1 MKFIKL
7 EILNLASLDR
17 QEGETI
23 NFEEGALGDST
34 IFSIVGPTGCGKSTI
49 LDAICLAL
57 YNVAPRYPR
66 LKGARNQNIEIYG
79 TPEEG
84 ERNRLAPT
92 DSRNILTR
100 GRKEG
105 YSKLTFI
112 ANNGKVYRAE
122 WYVRKKT
129 KNYDDAITSLYRIEE
144 EEGMPKEYPDDWSTL
159 PAIIGLDYD
168 QFLRTVLIAQGSFA
182 GFLKAKENDR
192 YELLEKLIGCREL
205 YTGIAERIKSRRDD
219 SVRAYNEIVANVSA
233 QEKDLIPEDQ
243 LEDVRTRIAE
253 LEAAANKVKDELKQV
268 SDAIA
273 WYTTEEKYIGNITKY
288 EKAFNEALEKKNGFA
303 AQGERLALHD
313 AAVPAVNIFR
323 EIKTSEANIEKCGAD
338 LDRLRKSM
346 ADMKEEIRVKEEEN
360 LAKLKETARLA
371 SEEID
376 RQKPHIN
383 RAREIKVELEG
394 LNNTLKEKKNA
405 EEAAKEALGMAQ
417 KALADN
423 AKEIENAT
431 KTLQE
436 AQETLEK
443 LIGEIKKGEDER
455 VLKAEK
461 ARTDYDEQNNVLD
474 KCDAEKLQDAKSQTE
489 KAKTDI
495 GEAIRIQRDLK
506 TKTDLRQANLTKQA
520 TLTDRNRQIE
530 TELKQFD
537 MEKQENELETL
548 RNTFNLMTGDNWDV
562 QRGNLVEGKPCPLCG
577 ATHHPYH
584 AEEVF
589 APVVDELKN
598 LIDEKSA
605 ELKKLKETKEKLTGE
620 RSKND
625 GLLDG
630 IKTVLANCGLEI
642 ESLNAQWQ
650 VIQEAHASW
659 PEDIKELEKLRP
671 EVVKRAKDASDRLT
685 EYNSL
690 VKKVEKLR
698 KEKDKTES
706 DLQKY
711 REESLDKKQAADK
724 GVADAQIKLETEKG
738 KTGNL
743 TQQLEEKTAAHKTAR
758 EQSEN
763 VKVAV
768 VKKSDELRQ
777 EIGERDPDKYEK
789 ELTDAKTSADNAVKK
804 MADAIAVMREQLK
817 ETEGKQTATASQKE
831 NEERNLKD
839 KKSALQAWID
849 KYNDSDDVRHIDA
862 DTVAAL
868 FAATDNWEEMRATQK
883 SLDEAFTSADTTLHN
898 ETKALEDHRTK
909 KPEQQKEE
917 LLDRKSELESQS
929 DAELI
934 ETKARL
940 QRHEAAKEQ
949 MGALFDQRR
958 EAENLRV
965 EWEEIVDAIGGS
977 DGKTLRKIAQ
987 CYTLRFLVE
996 HANAEIR
1003 RFNGRYELQQV
1014 KNSLGIRVIDHDR
1027 ADDVRDTT
1035 SLSGGETFIV
1045 SLGLAL
1051 GLSALSSRNISFGN
1065 LFIDEGF
1072 GTLDP
1077 ETLATVID
1085 SLAMLQSSQGKKVGV
1100 ISHTDT
1106 MSERITTQIRV
1117 IKNGNSGSSRIE
1129 IYP

>member
-23 NFEEGALGDST
+23 NFEEGALGEST
-34 IFSIVGPTGCGKSTI
+34 IFSIVGPTGSGKSTI

-66 LKGARNQNIEIYG
+66 TKGARNQNIEIYG
-79 TPEEG
+79 NPEEG
-84 ERNRLAPT
+84 EKNRLAPT

-105 YSKLTFI
+105 YSKLTFS

-129 KNYDDAITSLYRIEE
+129 KNYDDAITSLYRIEVE
-144 EEGMPKEYPDDWSTL
+144 DGMPKEYPDDWSKL
-159 PAIIGLDYD
+159 PDIIGLDYD

-182 GFLKAKENDR
+182 GFLKAKENER

-205 YTGIAERIKSRRDD
+205 YSGIAERIKSRRDD
-219 SVRAYNEIVANVSA
+219 AVRAYNAIVANVSA
-233 QEKDLIPEDQ
+233 QEKDLIPDAE
-243 LEDVRTRIAE
+243 LEAVKTKINE
-253 LEAAANKVKDELKQV
+253 LEAAAKKAKDELNQI
-268 SDAIA
+268 SDSIA
-273 WYTTEEKYIGNITKY
+273 WYADEEKLIGNIAKY
-288 EKAFNEALEKKNGFA
+288 EQAFNKTLEKKSGFA

-313 AAVPAVNIFR
+313 AAVPAVNIYR
-323 EIKTSEANIEKCGAD
+323 EIKTSEANIEKCEAD
-338 LDRLRKSM
+338 MNSLRKSI
-346 ADMKEEIRVKEEEN
+346 ADKKEEIRVEEEEY
-360 LAKLKETARLA
+360 LAKLKETVRVA
-371 SEEID
+371 SEELD

-394 LNNTLKEKKNA
+394 LNNTLKEKINA
-405 EEAAKEALGMAQ
+405 EEGAKEALRQAQ
-417 KALADN
+417 KVLADN
-423 AKEIENAT
+423 ATNIDNAAKDLQKSQEN
-431 KTLQE
+431 LG
-436 AQETLEK
+436 K
-443 LIGEIKKGEDER
+443 LIGEIKKGEDEK
-455 VLKAEK
+455 VLKVEK
-461 ARTDYDEQNNVLD
+461 ARNDYDEHNKALE
-474 KCDAEKLQDAKSQTE
+474 KCDTEKLQDDKSLTE

-506 TKTDLRQANLTKQA
+506 TKTDLQQANLTKQT
-520 TLTDRNRQIE
+520 TLTERNLQIE
-530 TELKQFD
+530 LELGQFD
-537 MEKQENELETL
+537 IEKQENELERL
-548 RNTFNLMTGDNWDV
+548 RNSYNLMTGENWDV
-562 QRGNLVEGKPCPLCG
+562 HRGNLVEGEPCPLCG

-584 AEEVF
+584 VEEVF

-630 IKTVLANCGLEI
+630 IKTVLANCGPEI
-642 ESLNAQWQ
+642 ESLNAQWK

-659 PEDIKELEKLRP
+659 PENIEELEKLRP
-671 EVVKRAKDASDRLT
+671 EVVSRANDASDRLT

-711 REESLDKKQAADK
+711 REESLDKKQTADK

-743 TQQLEEKTAAHKTAR
+743 TQQLEEKTSAHTTAR

-789 ELTDAKTSADNAVKK
+789 ELTDAMTTADNAVKK
-804 MADAIAVMREQLK
+804 MADAIAAMRERLK

-831 NEERNLKD
+831 SEERNLKD

-917 LLDRKSELESQS
+917 LLDRKSALESQS

>member
-23 NFEEGALGDST
+23 NFEEGALGEST
-34 IFSIVGPTGCGKSTI
+34 IFSIVGPTGSGKSTI

-66 LKGARNQNIEIYG
+66 TKGARNQNIEIYG
-79 TPEEG
+79 NPEEG
-84 ERNRLAPT
+84 EKNRLAPT

-105 YSKLTFI
+105 YSKLTFS

-129 KNYDDAITSLYRIEE
+129 KNYDDAITSLYRIEVE
-144 EEGMPKEYPDDWSTL
+144 DGMPKEYPDDWSKL
-159 PAIIGLDYD
+159 PDIIGLDYD

-182 GFLKAKENDR
+182 GFLKAKENER

-205 YTGIAERIKSRRDD
+205 YSGIAERIKSRRDD
-219 SVRAYNEIVANVSA
+219 AVRAYNAIVANVSA
-233 QEKDLIPEDQ
+233 QEKDLIPDAE
-243 LEDVRTRIAE
+243 LEAVKTKINE
-253 LEAAANKVKDELKQV
+253 LEAAAKKAKDELNQI
-268 SDAIA
+268 SDSIA
-273 WYTTEEKYIGNITKY
+273 WYADEEKLIGNIAKY
-288 EKAFNEALEKKNGFA
+288 EQAFNKTLEKKSGFA

-313 AAVPAVNIFR
+313 AAVPAVNIYR
-323 EIKTSEANIEKCGAD
+323 EIKTSEANIEKCEAD
-338 LDRLRKSM
+338 MNSLRKSI
-346 ADMKEEIRVKEEEN
+346 ADKKEEIRVEEEEY
-360 LAKLKETARLA
+360 LAKLKETVRVA
-371 SEEID
+371 SEELD

-394 LNNTLKEKKNA
+394 LNNTLKEKINA
-405 EEAAKEALGMAQ
+405 EEGAKEALRQAQ
-417 KALADN
+417 KVLADN
-423 AKEIENAT
+423 ATNIDNAAKDLQKSQEN
-431 KTLQE
+431 LG
-436 AQETLEK
+436 K
-443 LIGEIKKGEDER
+443 LIGEIKKGEDEK
-455 VLKAEK
+455 VLKVEK
-461 ARTDYDEQNNVLD
+461 ARNDYDEHNKALE
-474 KCDAEKLQDAKSQTE
+474 KCDTEKLQDDKSLTE

-506 TKTDLRQANLTKQA
+506 TKTDLQQANLTKQT
-520 TLTDRNRQIE
+520 TLTERNLQIE
-530 TELKQFD
+530 LELGQFD
-537 MEKQENELETL
+537 IEKQENELERL
-548 RNTFNLMTGDNWDV
+548 RNSYNLMTGENWDV
-562 QRGNLVEGKPCPLCG
+562 HRGNLVEGEPCPLCG

-584 AEEVF
+584 VEEVF

-630 IKTVLANCGLEI
+630 IKTVLANCGPEI
-642 ESLNAQWQ
+642 ESLNAQWK

-659 PEDIKELEKLRP
+659 PENIEELEKLRP
-671 EVVKRAKDASDRLT
+671 EVVSRANDASDRLT

-690 VKKVEKLR
+690 VKKVGKLR

-711 REESLDKKQAADK
+711 REESLDKKQTADK

-743 TQQLEEKTAAHKTAR
+743 TQQLEEKTSAHTTAR

-789 ELTDAKTSADNAVKK
+789 ELTDAMTTADNAVKK
-804 MADAIAVMREQLK
+804 MADAIAAMRERLK

-831 NEERNLKD
+831 SEERNLKD

-917 LLDRKSELESQS
+917 LLDRKSALESQS

>member
-23 NFEEGALGDST
+23 NFEEGVLGEST
-34 IFSIVGPTGCGKSTI
+34 IFSIVGPTGSGKSTI

-79 TPEEG
+79 NPEEG

-105 YSKLTFI
+105 YSKLTFL
-112 ANNGKVYRAE
+112 ANNGNVYRAE

-129 KNYDDAITSLYRIEE
+129 KNYDDAITSLYRIGDEN
-144 EEGMPKEYPDDWSTL
+144 GRPVEYPDDWSKL
-159 PAIIGLDYD
+159 PDIIGLDYD

-182 GFLKAKENDR
+182 GFLKAKENER

-219 SVRAYNEIVANVSA
+219 AVRAYNAIVANVSA
-233 QEKDLIPEDQ
+233 QEKDLIPDAE
-243 LEDVRTRIAE
+243 LEAVKTKINE
-253 LEAAANKVKDELKQV
+253 LEAAAKKAKDELKQI
-268 SDAIA
+268 SDSIA
-273 WYTTEEKYIGNITKY
+273 WYADEEKLIGNIAKY
-288 EKAFNEALEKKNGFA
+288 EQAFNKALEKKSGFA

-313 AAVPAVNIFR
+313 AAVPAVNIYR
-323 EIKTSEANIEKCGAD
+323 EIKTSEANIEKCEAD
-338 LDRLRKSM
+338 MNSLRKSI
-346 ADMKEEIRVKEEEN
+346 ADKKEEIRVEEEEY
-360 LAKLKETARLA
+360 LAKLKETVRVA
-371 SEEID
+371 SEELD

-394 LNNTLKEKKNA
+394 LNNQLKEKKSTEKDA
-405 EEAAKEALGMAQ
+405 EEALRQAQ
-417 KALADN
+417 KVLADN
-423 AKEIENAT
+423 ATNIDNAAKDLQKSQEN
-431 KTLQE
+431 LG
-436 AQETLEK
+436 K
-443 LIGEIKKGEDER
+443 LIAEIKKGEDER

-474 KCDAEKLQDAKSQTE
+474 KCDAEKLQDAKSLTE

-495 GEAIRIQRDLK
+495 GEAIRIQGDLK
-506 TKTDLRQANLTKQA
+506 TKTDLRQANLTKQT
-520 TLTDRNRQIE
+520 TLTERNLQIE
-530 TELKQFD
+530 LELGQFD
-537 MEKQENELETL
+537 IEKQENELERL
-548 RNTFNLMTGDNWDV
+548 RNSYNLMTGENWDV
-562 QRGNLVEGKPCPLCG
+562 HRGNLVEGEPCPLCG

-584 AEEVF
+584 VEEVF

-598 LIDEKSA
+598 LIEEKSA
-605 ELKKLKETKEKLTGE
+605 ELKKLKETKEKLIGE

-625 GLLDG
+625 GFLDG
-630 IKTVLANCGLEI
+630 IKTVLESCVQEI
-642 ESLNAQWQ
+642 DSLHAQWL
-650 VIQEAHASW
+650 VIHGAHESW
-659 PEDIKELEKLRP
+659 PEDIEALEKLRP
-671 EVVKRAKDASDRLT
+671 EVVRRAKDASDRLT
-685 EYNSL
+685 EYNTL

-711 REESLDKKQAADK
+711 REESQNKKQASDK
-724 GVADAQIKLETEKG
+724 RAADAQIKLETEKG

-777 EIGERDPDKYEK
+777 EIGERDPDKYEN

-804 MADAIAVMREQLK
+804 MADAIAVMRERLK

-909 KPEQQKEE
+909 KPEQQREE
-917 LLDRKSELESQS
+917 LLDRKSALESQS

-958 EAENLRV
+958 EAENLKV

>member
-23 NFEEGALGDST
+23 NFEEGALGEST
-34 IFSIVGPTGCGKSTI
+34 IFSIVGPTGSGKSTI

-66 LKGARNQNIEIYG
+66 TKGARNQNIEIYG

-105 YSKLTFI
+105 YSKLTFL
-112 ANNGKVYRAE
+112 ANNGNVYRAE

-129 KNYDDAITSLYRIEE
+129 KNYDDAITSLYRIGDEN
-144 EEGMPKEYPDDWSTL
+144 GTPGEYPDDWSKL
-159 PAIIGLDYD
+159 PDIIGLDYD

-182 GFLKAKENDR
+182 GFLKAKENER

-205 YTGIAERIKSRRDD
+205 YTGIAERIKTRRDD
-219 SVRAYNEIVANVSA
+219 AVRAYNAIVANVSA
-233 QEKDLIPEDQ
+233 QEKDLIPD
-243 LEDVRTRIAE
+243 AE
-253 LEAAANKVKDELKQV
+253 LEAVKTRAVELEAVAKKAKDELKQI
-268 SDAIA
+268 SDSIA
-273 WYTTEEKYIGNITKY
+273 WYADEEKLIGNIAKY
-288 EKAFNEALEKKNGFA
+288 EQAFNKALEKKNGFA

-313 AAVPAVNIFR
+313 AAVPAVNIYR
-323 EIKTSEANIEKCGAD
+323 EIKTSEANIEKCEAD
-338 LDRLRKSM
+338 MNSLRKSI
-346 ADMKEEIRVKEEEN
+346 ADKKEEIRVEEEEY
-360 LAKLKETARLA
+360 LAKLKETVRVA
-371 SEEID
+371 SEELD

-394 LNNTLKEKKNA
+394 LNNQLKEKKSTEKDA
-405 EEAAKEALGMAQ
+405 EEALRQAQ

-423 AKEIENAT
+423 ARNIDNAAKNLQKSQEN
-431 KTLQE
+431 LG
-436 AQETLEK
+436 K
-443 LIGEIKKGEDER
+443 LIAEIKKGEDER

-474 KCDAEKLQDAKSQTE
+474 KCDAEKLQDAKSLTE

-495 GEAIRIQRDLK
+495 GEAIRIQGDLK
-506 TKTDLRQANLTKQA
+506 TKTDLRQANLTKQT
-520 TLTDRNRQIE
+520 TLTERNLQIE
-530 TELKQFD
+530 LELGQFD
-537 MEKQENELETL
+537 IEKQEKELERL
-548 RNTFNLMTGDNWDV
+548 RNSYNLMTGENWDV
-562 QRGNLVEGKPCPLCG
+562 HRGNLVEGEPCPLCG

-584 AEEVF
+584 VEEVF

-605 ELKKLKETKEKLTGE
+605 ELKKLKETKEKLIGE

-625 GLLDG
+625 GFLDG
-630 IKTVLANCGLEI
+630 IKTVLESCVQEI
-642 ESLNAQWQ
+642 DSLHAQWL
-650 VIQEAHASW
+650 VIHGAHESW
-659 PEDIKELEKLRP
+659 PEDIEALEKLRP
-671 EVVKRAKDASDRLT
+671 EVVRRAKDASDRLT
-685 EYNSL
+685 EYNTL

-711 REESLDKKQAADK
+711 REESQNKKQASDK
-724 GVADAQIKLETEKG
+724 RAADAQIKLETEKG

-743 TQQLEEKTAAHKTAR
+743 TQQLEEKTAAHKTAC

-763 VKVAV
+763 VKAAV
-768 VKKSDELRQ
+768 IKKSDELRQ

-804 MADAIAVMREQLK
+804 MADAIAAMRERLK
-817 ETEGKQTATASQKE
+817 ETEGKHTATASQKE
-831 NEERNLKD
+831 SEERNLKD

-909 KPEQQKEE
+909 KPEQQREE
-917 LLDRKSELESQS
+917 LLDRKSALESQS

-949 MGALFDQRR
+949 MGVLFDQRR
-958 EAENLRV
+958 EAENLKV